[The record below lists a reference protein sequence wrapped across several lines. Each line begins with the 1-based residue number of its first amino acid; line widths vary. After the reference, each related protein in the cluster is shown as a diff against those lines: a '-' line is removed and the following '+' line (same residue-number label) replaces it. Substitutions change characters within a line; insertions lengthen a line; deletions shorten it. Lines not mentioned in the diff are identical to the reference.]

1 MRTSRRLIGWIL
13 SVAVILVGAGVTSAQ
28 RLSYSSGQSVSP
40 GYEGWEEAEDGQRY
54 FLFGYMNRNWDEEP
68 NIPVGADNRIEP
80 NGPDQGQPTHF
91 QPRRKRLAF
100 RVPVPDDFNED
111 DEMVW
116 TLSVN
121 GVTERA
127 YATLRPDY
135 FVDDIIKASE
145 HGAIGAGTTDPVIRA
160 NVAPTLTLDG
170 ATARTVRVGE
180 PLRLVVSAS
189 DDGVP
194 EPRRRAAQER
204 SRARD
209 ANDQRRDGERRR
221 FGDRRWLPHSRVTV
235 SSETGLRGSGF
246 VYRGAGNKV
255 TFDPPQTKV
264 WEDTRT
270 GANSPWAPAWLT
282 PLLPEDGQWITE
294 VTFDEPG
301 EYVLRCLASDGA
313 LGDEDDITVTV
324 TS

>member
-13 SVAVILVGAGVTSAQ
+13 SVAVILVAAGVTSAQ

-68 NIPVGADNRIEP
+68 EIPVGPDNRITP

-91 QPRRKRLAF
+91 LPRRNRFVF
-100 RVPVPDDFNED
+100 RVPVPADFDED
-111 DEMVW
+111 DELVW

-170 ATARTVRVGE
+170 ATSRTVRVGE

-209 ANDQRRDGERRR
+209 ANDQRREGEQRR

-235 SSETGLRGSGF
+235 SSETGLRVSWL
-246 VYRGAGNKV
+246 VYRGAGSIK
-255 TFDPPQTKV
+255 FDPPQITE
-264 WEDTRT
+264 WEDSRE
-270 GANSPWAPAWLT
+270 GANSPHAPGWHTPTPPPKNKWLV
-282 PLLPEDGQWITE
+282 Q
-294 VTFDEPG
+294 VTFSTPG
-301 EYVLRCLASDGA
+301 TYVLRCQAHDGA
-313 LGDEDDITVTV
+313 LPTVQDV
-324 TS
+324 TFVVAP